1 MLLGVAV
8 VVAVFAVGALAF
20 ASSRQVAFEGDPHH
34 VSAGRLRDELKQGGV
49 RVRYL
54 KPVHEP
60 VPSVVGVA
68 SVAPARG
75 IGFEY
80 QVFPSSDETTVA
92 QLGKL
97 KEADF
102 GWPKAKP
109 GVVFEPVV
117 RGVLGNIAYAIY
129 ERHFLTEKG
138 TRKEAMRLQLAT
150 QRVLR
155 TLDDALFES
164 FPDRD
169 PYANALSPTP

>member
-49 RVRYL
+49 RVRYV
-54 KPVHEP
+54 KPVP
-60 VPSVVGVA
+60 AVVGVA

-92 QLGKL
+92 QVGKL

-117 RGVLGNIAYAIY
+117 RGVLGNVAYAIY
-129 ERHFLTEKG
+129 ERHFLAEKG

-150 QRVLR
+150 QRVLK

-169 PYANALSPTP
+169 PYANALPPTP

>member
-1 MLLGVAV
+1 
-8 VVAVFAVGALAF
+8 
-20 ASSRQVAFEGDPHH
+20 
-34 VSAGRLRDELKQGGV
+34 LKQGGV
-49 RVRYL
+49 RVRYV

-60 VPSVVGVA
+60 VPAVVGVA

-129 ERHFLTEKG
+129 ERHFLAEKG

-155 TLDDALFES
+155 SWTTHSLNRSRTEIRTRTLSRRLPDAVRGRRRS
-164 FPDRD
+164 
-169 PYANALSPTP
+169 ALVPAKIAR